1 MVLDSLEIEIDDLD
15 HEFELV
21 EIVIP
26 FSYVVVVASGCE
38 YISELEDMGERSFR
52 E

>member
-1 MVLDSLEIEIDDLD
+1 MVLDSLGIDDLD

-21 EIVIP
+21 GTVIP
-26 FSYVVVVASGCE
+26 FSYVVVGVVASGCE